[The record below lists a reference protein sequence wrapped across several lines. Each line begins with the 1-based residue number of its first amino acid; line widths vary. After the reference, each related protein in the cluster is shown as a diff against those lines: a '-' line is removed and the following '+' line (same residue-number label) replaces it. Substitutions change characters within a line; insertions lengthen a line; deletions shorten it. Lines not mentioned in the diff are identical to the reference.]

1 MLELVHN
8 RVNAGFRHSL
18 SRMKI
23 SGCDFSNSSHCKLP
37 RAQAVFA
44 MARPKGGSAT
54 LEICCELSEL
64 QITEQELRAET
75 KEGGRNYM
83 NSESKVLWRES
94 VDMEKYLRA
103 WRPGIFRISVR
114 FRHAERSPT

>member
-75 KEGGRNYM
+75 KEGGRNYIRA
-83 NSESKVLWRES
+83 SCHYQPITAILYTSRTGIVAS
-94 VDMEKYLRA
+94 VIQAD
-103 WRPGIFRISVR
+103 SV
-114 FRHAERSPT
+114 